1 MNSKRKNYTMVL
13 NTSLLCFALA
23 SGQAVFAQNNVNT
36 SQKGA
41 VQARRT
47 AVIAKGVVTDD
58 SQDPLPGVSVRVRG
72 TKLATVTDI
81 NGKFSLTMPVME
93 PGKAY
98 YLEFTYLG
106 MEKKVVR
113 YHNSNSINVS
123 MIPAAT
129 SQLKEVEVVETGYGR
144 LPRKD
149 MVGAFTTLKG
159 EDVLM
164 PAYQT
169 IDQMLQGKV
178 AGLMVVN
185 SSSRVGSAPKLTIR
199 GKATI
204 LGNTDPLWV
213 VDGVIQEDPISIDAT
228 AAMTTDMKEF
238 IEQIKGAT
246 HEAFTRADDGP
257 DLISMIQHI
266 RTESPRR
273 RPRGA
278 RAQNRNQAGH
288 HLLQNPQHHDRL
300 FSEKRKRGIRHG

>member
-1 MNSKRKNYTMVL
+1 M
-13 NTSLLCFALA
+13 
-23 SGQAVFAQNNVNT
+23 
-36 SQKGA
+36 
-41 VQARRT
+41 
-47 AVIAKGVVTDD
+47 
-58 SQDPLPGVSVRVRG
+58 
-72 TKLATVTDI
+72 ATVTDI
-81 NGKFSLTMPVME
+81 NGKFSLTMPEME

-185 SSSRVGSAPKLTIR
+185 SSSRVGSALSLPF
-199 GKATI
+199 
-204 LGNTDPLWV
+204 V
-213 VDGVIQEDPISIDAT
+213 VRQLFLEIPTLFGLLMESSRKT
-228 AAMTTDMKEF
+228 LF
-238 IEQIKGAT
+238 
-246 HEAFTRADDGP
+246 
-257 DLISMIQHI
+257 LSM
-266 RTESPRR
+266 
-273 RPRGA
+273 
-278 RAQNRNQAGH
+278 
-288 HLLQNPQHHDRL
+288 LQQR
-300 FSEKRKRGIRHG
+300 